1 MTRHVVANVADI
13 PPGERLLVTIAG
25 RSIGV
30 FNVDGRFYAEEV
42 RAGTSRYVVIGR
54 GVIMIAEG
62 GVTMD
67 QARAAVETIGL
78 QRLEALFGR

>member
-1 MTRHVVANVADI
+1 MLDVKADGPI
-13 PPGERLLVTIAG
+13 EGGYNRTQAI
-25 RSIGV
+25 
-30 FNVDGRFYAEEV
+30 DGRFYAEEV
-42 RAGTSRYVVIGR
+42 RAGSSRYVVIGR

-78 QRLEALFGR
+78 QRLEGMFGR